1 MEDTR
6 QLKFTVVVR
15 QTNGQ
20 TLSQEVENNTLV
32 GQLKLLLSERTEIP
46 VDRMRLMHGS
56 DILNDDHSL
65 ELCGITE
72 SGTALRLVQLAG
84 ATQNHP
90 HNVNGIASANAP
102 PAMSSAA
109 ARGLNQSRQ
118 LILSN
123 PQLVQTL
130 MMANPQMREAIEN
143 NPELQHMMRD
153 PQIMRQGLEAAQNPR
168 LMEEMKRN
176 NDRMLSNLETSPG
189 GYAHI
194 RRMYHNVQEPLAR
207 AAEDSTR
214 MPLDELNRRRA
225 RLLGV
230 TKPDASKVNTTPLPN
245 PWARSRPRANSRPA
259 AGELR
264 GNTGDPGNPFMLAD
278 QLSRNAERLARL
290 DISTSQAA
298 GSSRTGS
305 QPYARDPF
313 AISRNQDHL
322 GDLTA
327 RLRAAAQQEQ
337 LQQQQQDQQ
346 QIRDLMASR
355 RVAQTSAMS
364 VDSPAPS
371 LPLPLPLSSALTLTE
386 ADRSRFRHELEQL
399 EEMGFDDVEKNLRA
413 LIETDGDLA
422 SALSIIADE
431 DD

>member
-56 DILNDDHSL
+56 DILNDDYSL

-72 SGTALRLVQLAG
+72 SGIVLRLVQLAG
-84 ATQNHP
+84 ATRNHP

-245 PWARSRPRANSRPA
+245 PWARSRPRANPRPA

-313 AISRNQDHL
+313 ATSRNQDHL

-355 RVAQTSAMS
+355 RIAQTSAMS

-371 LPLPLPLSSALTLTE
+371 LPLPLPSVLTLTE